1 MAIFLI
7 NAQFLLLRG
16 YVKNGKLHN
25 TTAFPLNLSFRWQRF
40 LISSFVI
47 VLLQFPGGREIV
59 WGQIVGWKNERRQG
73 KMFNGIFNAVWN

>member
-25 TTAFPLNLSFRWQRF
+25 TTAFPLNLSFRWHGY
-40 LISSFVI
+40 IKNKKIVI
-47 VLLQFPGGREIV
+47 LFPKWNLLENNVYFY
-59 WGQIVGWKNERRQG
+59 
-73 KMFNGIFNAVWN
+73 